1 MRADRLKHA
10 IQDIRSILGSA
21 GATAAE
27 TDFAKLEEFIE
38 LNGDRDLDE
47 LLAEV
52 RAKLDPAQKKQEAIA
67 QYLDKLQSS
76 GFDEAKFH
84 GALQAIKNDKTFDK
98 DDVLLIAKAY
108 GVIRISGK
116 SKSSY
121 IESIDKHFFWRLYNR
136 DADEMA
142 KRATPW

>member
-1 MRADRLKHA
+1 MRADRLIRA
-10 IQDIRSILGSA
+10 IQDIRSILGAA

-27 TDFAKLEEFIE
+27 TDFEKLEEFIDGH
-38 LNGDRDLDE
+38 GDRDLDE
-47 LLAEV
+47 LLGEV
-52 RAKLDPAQKKQEAIA
+52 RAKLDPAQKKQGAIA
-67 QYLDKLQSS
+67 QHLDRLKSA

-84 GALQAIKNDKTFDK
+84 AALQAIKNDKALDK
-98 DDVLLIAKAY
+98 DDVLQIAKAY

-116 SKSSY
+116 SKPSY
-121 IESIDKHFFWRLYNR
+121 IESIDKYFYWRLYNR